1 VGDPCQFPVADF
13 YKAMQAVIRRD
24 GTAALEY
31 DDFDNG
37 YAPLRQTITHVL
49 ASQGIQAHPDQVLV
63 TSGSQQALALVCQI
77 LLRPGDTVVVE
88 RPTYNLALELFRSL
102 QQNIVGVPIDE
113 HGMQTEA
120 LEAVLQQQHPRL
132 IYTIPNFQNPS
143 GMCLSAPRRRQLVAL
158 ADRYNVPILED
169 DFVGDLR
176 YTGRALPAIKALD
189 PGGRV
194 IYVGSFSKMLMPGLR
209 VGYLLAD
216 GPIFSRLVRQK
227 RVTDLTTS
235 TLMQRTLDLFVTVGR
250 YQAHLRRSCRAYRRR
265 RDAMLA
271 AIQHYLPVDVQ
282 VKPPQGGLFIWLCLP
297 AGLSSQR
304 LLPLALEAGVEFAP
318 GGRFFPNPTDGARYL
333 RLNFATQ
340 TPEAIEQGIERLGQ
354 AVQRLM
360 TIKRN

>member
-1 VGDPCQFPVADF
+1 
-13 YKAMQAVIRRD
+13 
-24 GTAALEY
+24 
-31 DDFDNG
+31 
-37 YAPLRQTITHVL
+37 
-49 ASQGIQAHPDQVLV
+49 
-63 TSGSQQALALVCQI
+63 
-77 LLRPGDTVVVE
+77 
-88 RPTYNLALELFRSL
+88 L
-102 QQNIVGVPIDE
+102 QLNIVGVPIDE
-113 HGMQTEA
+113 HGMQTDA

-176 YTGRALPAIKALD
+176 YGGRALPAIKALD

-194 IYVGSFSKMLMPGLR
+194 IYIGSFSKMLMPGLR

-216 GPIFSRLVRQK
+216 GPVFSRLVRQK

-250 YQAHLRRSCRAYRRR
+250 YQAHLRRSCRSYRRR

-271 AIQHYLPVDVQ
+271 AIQRHLPADVQ
-282 VKPPQGGLFIWLCLP
+282 VDPPQGGLFIWLRLP

-318 GGRFFPNPTDGARYL
+318 GGRFFPNPADGARYL

-340 TPEAIEQGIERLGQ
+340 TPEAIEQGIQRLGQ

-360 TIKRN
+360 TMKRN